1 MSKKTTIHYFWR
13 LALANVYLLNVVLRL
28 LIWSGRRDWVQKTL
42 PLLQHSNL
50 TIRRLVVMAIRK
62 YRLKETLPTLKQ
74 RYAQEPLPVR
84 IQILKAIQNIGSSKE
99 KGFLGQLSRAT
110 NKEEALWAIRALVRL
125 ETRTLAQ
132 QQQERAENF
141 LKDYTMAAPSKETPT
156 F

>member
-13 LALANVYLLNVVLRL
+13 LALANVYLLNMVLRL

-42 PLLQHSNL
+42 PLLQHPNL
-50 TIRRLVVMAIRK
+50 TIRRLVVIAIRK
-62 YRLKETLPTLKQ
+62 YQLKETLPTLKQ
-74 RYAQEPLPVR
+74 RYAQEPLSIR

-110 NKEEALWAIRALVRL
+110 SKEEALWAIRALVRL
-125 ETRTLAQ
+125 EAKTLAQ
-132 QQQERAENF
+132 QQGEQASPFFEN
-141 LKDYTMAAPSKETPT
+141 YTMAAPSKETPT